1 MKTLPNGNKAFYRQ
15 GGVWSLLAGIGLFI
29 CMVVA
34 YFTVPFQVGERWI
47 YYFMAAP
54 FAVLVVILLKNF
66 FLPTAVFIA
75 STQGIEFYAMNKLFG
90 NPVKVVWNQ
99 ITTIAYNTRMVGFSK
114 HTGITE
120 VLVFHLEKDIT
131 YEFNL
136 LAINHK
142 SREQL
147 YRIFRKKGLKVRKF

>member
-54 FAVLVVILLKNF
+54 FAVLVVILLKIF
-66 FLPTAVFIA
+66 F
-75 STQGIEFYAMNKLFG
+75 
-90 NPVKVVWNQ
+90 
-99 ITTIAYNTRMVGFSK
+99 
-114 HTGITE
+114 
-120 VLVFHLEKDIT
+120 
-131 YEFNL
+131 
-136 LAINHK
+136 
-142 SREQL
+142 
-147 YRIFRKKGLKVRKF
+147 FRRLCL